1 VSSWRIT
8 DSQNELWG
16 RRARGRDRKCS
27 AFYNFNLGNEIP
39 AFLLYST
46 FTWIKEAS
54 QVNEEDVNTEK

>member
-1 VSSWRIT
+1 MN
-8 DSQNELWG
+8 DGG

-27 AFYNFNLGNEIP
+27 TFYNFNLGNEIP
-39 AFLLYST
+39 AFLLYPT